1 MNFEDSIESGVHA
14 HLSLLVGEWTGAAK
28 TWFEPGV
35 VGDESPMTGRM
46 KAILGGRFI
55 LHEYTGSMAGK
66 PFEGVAIYG
75 FDLATNKFQSAWID
89 SFHMSTGIMFS
100 EGDLGDEPGERFKV
114 LGSYDA
120 GGTDLPRWGW
130 RTEID
135 VIDKR
140 NIVVTAY
147 NISPDGDEAK
157 ATETRYSR
165 KI

>member
-1 MNFEDSIESGVHA
+1 MKFEESMERGVHA
-14 HLSLLVGEWTGAAK
+14 HISILVGEWSGPTK
-28 TWFEPGV
+28 TWFQPDAAA
-35 VGDESPMTGRM
+35 DESPMTGRM

-55 LHEYTGSMAGK
+55 LHEYSGSMGGK
-66 PFEGVAIYG
+66 PLDGVAIYG

-100 EGDLGDEPGERFKV
+100 EGEPGEKINV

-120 GGTDLPRWGW
+120 GGADVPRWGW

-135 VIDKR
+135 VIDE
-140 NIVVTAY
+140 NNVVITAY
-147 NISPDGDEAK
+147 NISPEGDEAK